1 MALQRRDSHAVA
13 SALACPQRMREFEA
27 MSSTVRR
34 LHYTIAQYVSLEE
47 ESSIRHEY
55 LDGEIYALAGGSP
68 DHAALAAMVIRLLGT
83 RLPRECRV
91 LTRPKTTI
99 GARKPVTTSNSRAC
113 ARF

>member
-1 MALQRRDSHAVA
+1 
-13 SALACPQRMREFEA
+13 

-34 LHYTIAQYVSLEE
+34 LHHTIAQYVSLEE